1 MDNFQ
6 KDFMEFITNNWWLAG
21 YFSTFFLSIIITRN
35 VLKKQGYVTVGD
47 IFIGALL
54 MGLCVVAGWLSL
66 IFLGYMLKEHFEEFF
81 KNLFQV
87 KIFQTTEYKTKNL
100 LYKGEEDD
108 E

>member
-6 KDFMEFITNNWWLAG
+6 KEFMDFITTNWWLAG

-35 VLKKQGYVTVGD
+35 VLKKQGFVTIGD
-47 IFIGALL
+47 LLIGGIC

-66 IFLGYMLKEHFEEFF
+66 IFLGYMLKEHFEDFF
-81 KNLFQV
+81 KSLMQV

-100 LYKGEEDD
+100 LYKGEDD